1 VSEPLDAVVIGAG
14 SAGLAASCELTKS
27 AIDHVVLERG
37 EIGQSWRDRWDG
49 FCLVTPNWSVQL
61 PGHPYEGPRPDGFM
75 GREELVGYLERYATA
90 IEAPVQEGVGVTG
103 LERLGDGT
111 FLLQTSVHE
120 VAARSVVVS
129 TGAYQRPHRPSAAS
143 TLPPGLL
150 QIDVDDYRNPGELP
164 AGAVLVVGS
173 GQSGC
178 QIAEELL
185 LSGREVFLAC
195 GKAPWAHR
203 RLGGQDLFW
212 WLLETGFLDDPRGSL
227 PAPAARLAANVLATG
242 HDGGRDLHLRTL
254 QATGVTLLGRFSGAD
269 GSTARFADDLAES
282 VAWGDQRNAQLMQR
296 VAKLVAER
304 GLARPPVCEPEPFLA
319 DPPDHLSL
327 RGFGA
332 VLFAAGFRPDYERW
346 IHCPGAFDHLG
357 FPIQEDGASTVAHG
371 LYFVGVHF
379 LRKRKSSLLIGVG
392 EDAALVASKVAGARR
407 AERFEA

>member
-1 VSEPLDAVVIGAG
+1 VSEPLDAIVIGAG
-14 SAGLAASCELTKS
+14 SAGLAVSRELAKS
-27 AIDHVVLERG
+27 AIDHLVLERG
-37 EIGQSWRDRWDG
+37 KIGQSWRDRWDS
-49 FCLVTPNWSVQL
+49 FCLVTPNWSVRL
-61 PGHPYEGPRPDGFM
+61 PDHPYDGAHPDGFM

-90 IEAPVQEGVGVTG
+90 IDAVVEEGVDVTG
-103 LERLGDGT
+103 LERLRDGT
-111 FLLQTSVHE
+111 FRLQTSVGE
-120 VAARSVVVS
+120 LAAQRVVVS
-129 TGAYQRPHRPSAAS
+129 TGAYQRPHRPPAAS

-150 QIDVDDYRNPGELP
+150 QIDINDYRNPGELP
-164 AGAVLVVGS
+164 AGAVLIVGS

-178 QIAEELL
+178 QIAEELQ
-185 LSGREVFLAC
+185 LSGRQVFLAC

-203 RLGGQDLFW
+203 RLGGHDLFW

-254 QATGVTLLGRFSGAD
+254 GATGVTLLGRFLGAE

-282 VAWGDQRNAQLMQR
+282 VAWGDQRNAQIMQR
-296 VAKLVAER
+296 VMKLAAES
-304 GLARPPVCEPEPFLA
+304 GLPRPTIAEPEPFVA

-332 VLFAAGFRPDYERW
+332 VLFATGFRPDYESW
-346 IHCPGAFDHLG
+346 IHCSDAFDELG
-357 FPIQEDGASTVAHG
+357 FPIQQDGASTVVRG

-392 EDAALVASKVAGARR
+392 EDAALVARNVAAESHARGAV
-407 AERFEA
+407 